1 MTKKLSPK
9 EINEPDFLHSAYLF
23 IMNYFSKNKIM
34 FCSVAAGIAF
44 VFVLSFGLYFYFT
57 NYERTAQQLYVN
69 IQTAVKNNP
78 PKQDVDV
85 IKDYKNII
93 SNYPRSQAAV
103 TSYYHLGNLYY
114 KLNDLKSA
122 IPYYEKCIDRSP
134 AKSGLVILC
143 YMSLGYCYEGARDL
157 KKALESFEKVS
168 EMQAGS
174 YIEGINGKNIARIYE
189 LMNKRDKALEYYQK
203 ALNKTQDSSSK
214 LLIQRKISSLL

>member
-23 IMNYFSKNKIM
+23 IMDYFSKNKTI
-34 FCSVAAGIAF
+34 FYAVAGGVAF
-44 VFVLSFGLYFYFT
+44 VFVLSVGLYFYFT
-57 NYERTAQQLYVN
+57 NYERTAHQLYVN

-78 PKQDVDV
+78 PKQDIDV

-114 KLNDLKSA
+114 KLNDMKSA
-122 IPYYEKCIDRSP
+122 IIYYKKFTDRSP
-134 AKSGLVILC
+134 SSSGLSILC
-143 YMSLGYCYEGARDL
+143 YMSLGYCYEATGDL
-157 KKALESFEKVS
+157 NKSLESFEMIPKL
-168 EMQAGS
+168 QAGS
-174 YIEGINGKNIARIYE
+174 YIEGSNDKNIARIYE
-189 LMNKRDKALEYYQK
+189 LMDKRDKALEYYQK
-203 ALNKTQDSSSK
+203 ALNKAQDSSSK